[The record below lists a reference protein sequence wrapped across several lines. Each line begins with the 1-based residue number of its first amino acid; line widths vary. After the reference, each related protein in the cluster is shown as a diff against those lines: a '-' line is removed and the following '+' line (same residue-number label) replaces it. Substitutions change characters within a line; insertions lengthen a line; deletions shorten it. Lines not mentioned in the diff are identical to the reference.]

1 MFDVVSATL
10 HYKHISWFRA
20 MVKSVCSYVRI
31 LLCPVQFNEADE
43 NNTMT
48 IVYCVLCYT
57 LCTLVFIVYAF
68 LF

>member
-1 MFDVVSATL
+1 
-10 HYKHISWFRA
+10 